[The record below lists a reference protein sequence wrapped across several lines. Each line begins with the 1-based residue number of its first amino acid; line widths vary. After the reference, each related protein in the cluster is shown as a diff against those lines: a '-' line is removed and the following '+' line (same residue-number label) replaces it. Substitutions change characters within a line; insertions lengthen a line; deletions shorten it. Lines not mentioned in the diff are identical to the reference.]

1 MRAGV
6 CEILAWGIHHRGT
19 EEHRG
24 NLEGVSFAAGRKVG
38 WMNERAREI
47 PTLLGIPFDGQSS
60 YLRGVAEAPGKIR
73 EALGCDASNQW
84 TETGVDLGVKGTY
97 GDSGDLAFAGGSDED
112 AFAAIESGVSTL
124 IAQGKRP
131 VSLGGDHSITFP
143 IIKAVAKK
151 YSELT
156 IFHFDA
162 HPDLYD
168 EFEGNRWSHACPF
181 ARIME
186 SGLAK
191 RLVQIGIRTING
203 HQREQAKRF
212 GVEVM
217 EMRELPAYARLKAT
231 GPVYISFDMDVLD
244 PAYAPGISH
253 REPGGMSV
261 REAIAHLHAVEG
273 EIVGADV
280 VEYNPV
286 RDVSGMTGMVAAKI
300 LKEILGKMI
309 AN

>member
-1 MRAGV
+1 
-6 CEILAWGIHHRGT
+6 
-19 EEHRG
+19 
-24 NLEGVSFAAGRKVG
+24 
-38 WMNERAREI
+38 MNERSMQAGGAGGLEAV
-47 PTLLGIPFDGQSS
+47 PVLLGIPFDGQSS
-60 YLRGVAEAPGKIR
+60 YLRGTAEAPAKIR
-73 EALGCDASNQW
+73 EALACDASNQW
-84 TETGVDLGVKGTY
+84 TETGVDLGVKGIY
-97 GDSGDLAFAGGSDED
+97 GDAGDLAFPDASDGD
-112 AFAAIESGVSTL
+112 AFATMESGVSTL
-124 IAQGKRP
+124 MEEGKRP

-143 IIKAVAKK
+143 IIKGVAKK

-162 HPDLYD
+162 HPDLYE
-168 EFEGNRWSHACPF
+168 EFEGNRCSHACPF

-186 SGLAK
+186 SGLAQ

-212 GVEVM
+212 GVEVI
-217 EMRELPAYARLKAT
+217 EMRQLPAYARLKAT

-286 RDVSGMTGMVAAKI
+286 RDVSGITATVAAKI

-309 AN
+309 CR